1 MKLPIC
7 RLLASRMVLQGVVI
21 LSLQAA
27 LFPSSLYLCALS
39 RLCDLCVRDFFYF
52 RHSPTIP
59 LSLFFSVL
67 SGLFCTMDA
76 RNPFA
81 FYRFRTLS
89 IAMGVVL
96 VSLAKIRG
104 ALPILITQLAR
115 DDERIAPPRA
125 HLCTRIAHF
134 LATTPFLATLAFFMG
149 GGGINTSIQES
160 RNLK

>member
-1 MKLPIC
+1 
-7 RLLASRMVLQGVVI
+7 VLETLSI
-21 LSLQAA
+21 L
-27 LFPSSLYLCALS
+27 
-39 RLCDLCVRDFFYF
+39 VT
-52 RHSPTIP
+52 RHSPLFLYLFP
-59 LSLFFSVL
+59 FLSFPDSC
-67 SGLFCTMDA
+67 CTMDA

-96 VSLAKIRG
+96 VSLAKIRKQELG
-104 ALPILITQLAR
+104 ALPILVTQLAR
-115 DDERIAPPRA
+115 DDERSAPPRA